1 MKLFNQ
7 INLIYIRHL
16 HDIKHHREEI
26 AKQQEMNLFNQKI
39 LIQQFIQHLHWAMQL
54 QSWG

>member
-16 HDIKHHREEI
+16 HDIKHHWDEI

>member
-7 INLIYIRHL
+7 MILIYIRHL
-16 HDIKHHREEI
+16 HDVKHQRDEI

-39 LIQQFIQHLHWAMQL
+39 LIQQFIQHLH
-54 QSWG
+54 